1 MALNHYLKSALASGT
16 GARPSSER
24 VATCAIESW
33 VTGAPVRRYLQVIR
47 GGTVVATVPSSAS
60 VMLTGQPRGMNVCYS
75 VRGIAVDGVS
85 MPSKEVFV
93 ALRSR

>member
-1 MALNHYLKSALASGT
+1 M
-16 GARPSSER
+16 
-24 VATCAIESW
+24 
-33 VTGAPVRRYLQVIR
+33 IR

-75 VRGIAVDGVS
+75 VRGIAVAGAS